1 MEKDFLPDLPV
12 NLSPSDL
19 AKALRA
25 IQVGGNVMQM
35 PNNSALAQG
44 RIGYEFPLDEQSQFI
59 AGVSGQ
65 KGINNQY
72 IPTRPTGFDVGYQD
86 PRQSLTVGY
95 NANPQINPNNMV
107 IGKHGIY
114 AKYNRNF

>member
-1 MEKDFLPDLPV
+1 MDEQFLPDLPV
-12 NLSPSDL
+12 NLSPKDL
-19 AKALRA
+19 ADALRA

-35 PNNSALAQG
+35 PKNASLVQG
-44 RIGYEFPLDEQSQFI
+44 RVGYGLPFNDGELI

-65 KGINNQY
+65 KSINNQFM
-72 IPTRPTGFDVGYQD
+72 PSRPTGFDVGYQD

>member
-1 MEKDFLPDLPV
+1 MDQQFLPDLPLDL
-12 NLSPSDL
+12 NPSDL
-19 AKALRA
+19 AKALRSV
-25 IQVGGNVMQM
+25 QVGGNVMQM

-44 RIGYEFPLDEQSQFI
+44 RIGYEFPLDGQSQLV

-65 KGINNQY
+65 KAVNNQY

-86 PRQSLTVGY
+86 PRQSLSIGY
-95 NANPQINPNNMV
+95 NANPQINPNDMM

>member
-1 MEKDFLPDLPV
+1 MDEQFLPDLPLD
-12 NLSPSDL
+12 LSPSDL
-19 AKALRA
+19 ARALRSV
-25 IQVGGNVMQM
+25 QFGGNVMQM

-44 RIGYEFPLDEQSQFI
+44 RIGYELPLDEQSQFV

-65 KGINNQY
+65 KSINNQY

-95 NANPQINPNNMV
+95 NANPQMNPNNM
-107 IGKHGIY
+107 ILGKHGVY
-114 AKYNRNF
+114 AKYKRNF

>member
-86 PRQSLTVGY
+86 PRQLLTVGY

>member
-1 MEKDFLPDLPV
+1 MEKDFLPDLPLD
-12 NLSPSDL
+12 LSPSDL
-19 AKALRA
+19 AKALRG

-44 RIGYEFPLDEQSQFI
+44 RIGYELPLDEQSQFV

-65 KGINNQY
+65 KAINNQY
-72 IPTRPTGFDVGYQD
+72 LPTRPTGFDVGYQD

-95 NANPQINPNNMV
+95 NANPQMNPNDMV
-107 IGKHGIY
+107 LGKHGVY
-114 AKYNRNF
+114 AKYKRNF

>member
-65 KGINNQY
+65 KSINNQY
-72 IPTRPTGFDVGYQD
+72 IPTRPTGFDVE
-86 PRQSLTVGY
+86 
-95 NANPQINPNNMV
+95 
-107 IGKHGIY
+107 IGRAHV
-114 AKYNRNF
+114 